1 MAAQGRP
8 APQSGLRTR
17 PSASGALRWVGIPIS
32 ALAILILARNVDLA
46 AAAEVLTAAELA
58 PLVAAASLI
67 GIQVA
72 MVTARWRLLLPDSS
86 SGRRPGYLGTA
97 RALLVGYLGNF
108 LLPARLGEAV
118 RAYLVGRL
126 ESLPMAG
133 TFASVILER
142 VVDTATI
149 AVIALV
155 VAVALGAEAWVIQVT
170 GLVALVGM
178 AAFLAV
184 ALGLVGTIS
193 RALIRLV
200 PSRLQARLLDFGT
213 LVDDFSRG
221 LSAHG
226 RTSTIA
232 LVAVISIVSWG
243 LEAGVYA
250 LVGLSLGIEMTLA
263 QALVIAAITVL
274 ATAIPS
280 APAYL
285 GTFELAAT
293 AVAVGL
299 LGIPEA
305 EALAFAVLV
314 HLTTVIPLALGG
326 LISLSTIGLGLV
338 PIARMARAAEEQEP
352 VATTADG

>member
-1 MAAQGRP
+1 MAAQVRP
-8 APQSGLRTR
+8 EAGAGKPSRT
-17 PSASGALRWVGIPIS
+17 PGSGALRWIGLPIS
-32 ALAILILARNVDLA
+32 ALAIFILARNVDVSAAVAVLA
-46 AAAEVLTAAELA
+46 QADVA
-58 PLVAAASLI
+58 PLVAATGLI
-67 GIQVA
+67 AVQVA
-72 MVTARWRLLLPDSS
+72 MVTARWRLLLPDSA
-86 SGRRPGYLGTA
+86 SGHRPRYLGTA

-108 LLPARLGEAV
+108 VLPARLGEAV

-126 ESLPMAG
+126 EALPMAG

-142 VVDTATI
+142 VVDTASI
-149 AVIALV
+149 ALIALV
-155 VAVALGAEAWVIQVT
+155 VAVALDAEPWVIQVT
-170 GLVALVGM
+170 GLVALVGV

-184 ALGLVGTIS
+184 ALGLVGTLS

-200 PSRLQARLLDFGT
+200 PSRFQARLLDFGA

-226 RTSTIA
+226 RISTIA
-232 LVAVISIVSWG
+232 FVALISVVSWG

-250 LVGLSLGIEMTLA
+250 LVGLSLGIEMSLA

-293 AVAVGL
+293 AVMVGL

-314 HLTTVIPLALGG
+314 HVTTVVPLAIGG
-326 LISLSTIGLGLV
+326 LVSLSTIGLGLV
-338 PIARMARAAEEQEP
+338 PLARMARAAEDQKP
-352 VATTADG
+352 LQTSADG